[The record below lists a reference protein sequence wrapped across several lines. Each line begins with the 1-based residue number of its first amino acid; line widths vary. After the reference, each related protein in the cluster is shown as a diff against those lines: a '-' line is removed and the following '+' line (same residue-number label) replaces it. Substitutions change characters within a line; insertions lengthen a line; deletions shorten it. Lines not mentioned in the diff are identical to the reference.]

1 MRDRIEKMIEE
12 KMIDGINFTSEA
24 HWFTSSVA

>member
-12 KMIDGINFTSEA
+12 KMIEGISFTSEA
-24 HWFTSSVA
+24 HLFTSSVA